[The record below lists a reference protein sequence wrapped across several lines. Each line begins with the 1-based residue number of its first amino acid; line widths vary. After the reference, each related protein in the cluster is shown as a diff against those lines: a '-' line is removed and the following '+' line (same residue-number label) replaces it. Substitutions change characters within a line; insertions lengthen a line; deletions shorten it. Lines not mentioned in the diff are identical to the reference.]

1 MKTVLY
7 AMFMIYITRNLTNAS
22 FVITNG

>member
-1 MKTVLY
+1 MKTVVY
-7 AMFMIYITRNLTNAS
+7 AIFMIYITRNLTNAS